1 MIGLIHSNEDGVA
14 YGDSTDYM
22 AAGHKDTDWPRKCFN
37 GYKNW
42 QLGWYKDRQ
51 LNLDSTSS
59 FDEGHLLKLA
69 SFVDY
74 SRTDYD
80 EYVLIVVANEFY
92 LAFNLAMDFNIDT
105 EEKRNQV
112 TVTASGESGSESLA
126 GLKEQEFYR
135 VPNFQNSKKELVI
148 KVCTRDRG
156 KLGSYIMWISVAFD
170 KSICD
175 QVEADNIIKGYQL
188 DIDMSESPTIAPTR
202 RPVTQPPTSSP
213 SRSPTLSPSRSPTSS
228 PSQSPTQWP
237 SDFPSE
243 MPSYVPSRNPT
254 NSPSTAAPS
263 SAPSQNPSNYP
274 TRSPTKNPTSHP
286 TESPAPSTGSVVFPE
301 TTAPTPRP
309 KIDYQMLLKKRQSK
323 IENSVTVKLDE
334 LESLFSGGNK

>member
-59 FDEGHLLKLA
+59 FEEGQLLKLA
-69 SFVDY
+69 SFVDF
-74 SRTDYD
+74 SRTDDD
-80 EYVLIVVANEFY
+80 EYVLIVVANELY

-126 GLKEQEFYR
+126 GLKEQESYR
-135 VPNFQNSKKELVI
+135 VSNFQNSNKELVI
-148 KVCTRDRG
+148 EVCTRDRG
-156 KLGSYIMWISVAFD
+156 KLGSYMMWISIAFD

-175 QVEADNIIKGYQL
+175 QVEADNIIKEYQL
-188 DIDMSESPTIAPTR
+188 EIDMSASPTVAPTR
-202 RPVTQPPTSSP
+202 TPVTQPPTSSP
-213 SRSPTLSPSRSPTSS
+213 SRSPT
-228 PSQSPTQWP
+228 QWP
-237 SDFPSE
+237 SNFPSE
-243 MPSYVPSRNPT
+243 IPSYVPSRNPT
-254 NSPSTAAPS
+254 NSPSTDAPS
-263 SAPSQNPSNYP
+263 DTPSLVPSISPSKYP

-286 TESPAPSTGSVVFPE
+286 TVSPAPSTGSVIFPE

-323 IENSVTVKLDE
+323 IKNSVTVKLDE
-334 LESLFSGGNK
+334 LESLFNGGNQ

>member
-69 SFVDY
+69 SFVDF

-126 GLKEQEFYR
+126 GLKEQESYR
-135 VPNFQNSKKELVI
+135 VANFQNSNKELVI
-148 KVCTRDRG
+148 EVCTRDRG
-156 KLGSYIMWISVAFD
+156 KLGSYMMWISIAFD

-175 QVEADNIIKGYQL
+175 QVEADNIIKEYQL
-188 DIDMSESPTIAPTR
+188 EIDMSASPTVAPTR
-202 RPVTQPPTSSP
+202 TPVTQPPTSSP
-213 SRSPTLSPSRSPTSS
+213 SRSPT
-228 PSQSPTQWP
+228 QWP
-237 SDFPSE
+237 SNFPSE
-243 MPSYVPSRNPT
+243 IPSYVPSRNPT
-254 NSPSTAAPS
+254 NSPSTAPS
-263 SAPSQNPSNYP
+263 DTPSLVPSISPSKDP

-286 TESPAPSTGSVVFPE
+286 TVSPAPSTGSVIFPE

-323 IENSVTVKLDE
+323 IKNSVTVKLDE
-334 LESLFSGGNK
+334 LESLFNSGNQ

>member
-1 MIGLIHSNEDGVA
+1 MQSFLFLCRGHMIGLIHSNEDGVA

-69 SFVDY
+69 SFVDF

-126 GLKEQEFYR
+126 GLKEQESYR
-135 VPNFQNSKKELVI
+135 VANFQNSNKELVI
-148 KVCTRDRG
+148 EVCTRDRG
-156 KLGSYIMWISVAFD
+156 KLGSYMMWISIAFD

-175 QVEADNIIKGYQL
+175 QVEADNIIKEYQL
-188 DIDMSESPTIAPTR
+188 EIDMSASPTVAPTR
-202 RPVTQPPTSSP
+202 TPVTQTPTSSP
-213 SRSPTLSPSRSPTSS
+213 SRSPT
-228 PSQSPTQWP
+228 QWP
-237 SDFPSE
+237 SNFPSE
-243 MPSYVPSRNPT
+243 IPSYVPSRNPT
-254 NSPSTAAPS
+254 NSPSTAPS
-263 SAPSQNPSNYP
+263 DTPSLVPSISPSKDP

-286 TESPAPSTGSVVFPE
+286 TVSPAPSTGSVIFPE

-323 IENSVTVKLDE
+323 IKNSVTVKLDE
-334 LESLFSGGNK
+334 LESLFNSGNQ

>member
-59 FDEGHLLKLA
+59 FEEGQLLKLA
-69 SFVDY
+69 SFVDF
-74 SRTDYD
+74 SRTDDD
-80 EYVLIVVANEFY
+80 EYVLIVVANELY

-126 GLKEQEFYR
+126 GLKEQESYR
-135 VPNFQNSKKELVI
+135 VSNFQNSNKELVI
-148 KVCTRDRG
+148 EVCTRDRG
-156 KLGSYIMWISVAFD
+156 KLGSYMMWISVAFD

-175 QVEADNIIKGYQL
+175 QVEEDTVVKGYQL
-188 DIDMSESPTIAPTR
+188 EVDMTEPPTVTPTR
-202 RPVTQPPTSSP
+202 KPVTQPPTSSP
-213 SRSPTLSPSRSPTSS
+213 TPSPSA
-228 PSQSPTQWP
+228 
-237 SDFPSE
+237 FPSE
-243 MPSYVPSRNPT
+243 MPSFVPSGKPTSGPSTAGPSNVPSR
-254 NSPSTAAPS
+254 APS
-263 SAPSQNPSNYP
+263 NSP
-274 TRSPTKNPTSHP
+274 TRSPTINPTSQP
-286 TESPAPSTGSVVFPE
+286 TESPAPSSGSVDIFLG
-301 TTAPTPRP
+301 TALPT
-309 KIDYQMLLKKRQSK
+309 KIDYQKLLEKRESK
-323 IENSVTVKLDE
+323 INDGVTVKLDE
-334 LESLFSGGNK
+334 LESLFDGENR